1 MLVVVSSVARE
12 RWVGLWGEIEISLTR
27 VYMPPNRMRV
37 QIERVHLKVDP
48 VKHEGLYKSQ
58 DSFAEESVNPHLNIA
73 LVQQTQHARSK
84 D

>member
-1 MLVVVSSVARE
+1 
-12 RWVGLWGEIEISLTR
+12 
-27 VYMPPNRMRV
+27 MRV
-37 QIERVHLKVDP
+37 QIERVHLKVNP
-48 VKHEGLYKSQ
+48 VENKSLYKSQ